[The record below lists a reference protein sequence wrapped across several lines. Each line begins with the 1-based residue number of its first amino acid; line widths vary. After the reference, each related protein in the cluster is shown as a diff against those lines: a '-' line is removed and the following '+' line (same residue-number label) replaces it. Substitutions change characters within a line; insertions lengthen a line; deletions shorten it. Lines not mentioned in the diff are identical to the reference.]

1 MSAITINYIWKY
13 RNKKR
18 IGQKRLAHLLGHYD
32 SALISKW
39 ENGKVVPT
47 TQNLFKL
54 SYILQVP
61 AETIFPGLYNKC
73 SEEVEERQVPFLKE
87 EAKVEENQLVV

>member
-32 SALISKW
+32 STLISKW

-47 TQNLFKL
+47 IQNLFKL
-54 SYILQVP
+54 SYILEVR
-61 AETIFPGLYNKC
+61 AEALFPGLYNKC
-73 SEEVEERQVPFLKE
+73 SEEVEERQAPFLKE
-87 EAKVEENQLVV
+87 EAKVEEHKMTV